1 LLEKQFQN
9 NEATE
14 ISLSCYRAKQFKV
27 VKLKGFYLQLF
38 FIVFLGAWVDDQRH
52 GHGKYAYVNADM
64 FEGEWNKHERH
75 GQGVYSYALTGSR
88 YVGTWVMG
96 KPEGAGE
103 LIHANHRYQGNWT
116 EGNMQG
122 PGKYIFD
129 IGCEQHG
136 EFIPVEQPQ
145 EDGEEEEQMIVTVS
159 KWKAGQITDIT
170 LFTNEEVD
178 PCADEDEVKEGA
190 SGDADAEEGAEIAV
204 VEGEGESGVKEE
216 GEGDEGGDQD
226 QANKEDGAD
235 EQQEPDENVAATDEQ
250 PRAGSGLGNDDAAGG
265 GAEGTDA
272 VEE

>member
-1 LLEKQFQN
+1 MDLEKQRCQTGILMKDN
-9 NEATE
+9 
-14 ISLSCYRAKQFKV
+14 K
-27 VKLKGFYLQLF
+27 KGK
-38 FIVFLGAWVDDQRH
+38 R
-52 GHGKYAYVNADM
+52 N
-64 FEGEWNKHERH
+64 
-75 GQGVYSYALTGSR
+75 GQGTYRFKNGAKFDGEYLKNKKHGTGTFIYPDGSK
-88 YVGTWVMG
+88 Y
-96 KPEGAGE
+96 EGAGE